1 MKRQPPASA
10 PIASASLPF
19 ISSRRG
25 APFTGSGGEREGIH
39 ANAALLQRLGVDLKL
54 IGEDDRS
61 AFSQLVKVELHRLRR
76 QGEHEVYRVAVG
88 EPLLLRETY
97 LVEVVG
103 AAAGAP

>member
-1 MKRQPPASA
+1 VLLRDA
-10 PIASASLPF
+10 
-19 ISSRRG
+19 
-25 APFTGSGGEREGIH
+25 GEREGVH
-39 ANAALLQRLGVDLKL
+39 ANAALLQRLGVDLEL

-97 LVEVVG
+97 LVEVV
-103 AAAGAP
+103 AAPNARPVVLQPEDVQPRPRKR